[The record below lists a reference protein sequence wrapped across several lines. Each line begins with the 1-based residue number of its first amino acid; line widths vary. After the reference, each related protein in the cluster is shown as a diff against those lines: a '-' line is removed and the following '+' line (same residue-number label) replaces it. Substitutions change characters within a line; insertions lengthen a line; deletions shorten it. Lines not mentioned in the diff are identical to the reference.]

1 MYQQWTSVS
10 DYQHFFGCGP
20 PNGPHGPPNGP
31 HGPYALP
38 ASPPPPHKVFGLPS
52 EDRLH
57 VTWALDLDGVVWL
70 AGKAIPGAA
79 GAVRQLRE
87 AGERVIFL
95 TNNSGP
101 RVAGHLARLAA
112 AGIECAPD
120 DIATSSQ
127 AAASLIPPGSEVVVI
142 GDEGIYEA
150 LGQRGVEVVP
160 ARSGAAP
167 AAVVVGRTV
176 ELDYDQLAT
185 ASTAVREGARFIATN
200 SDATFPT
207 GEGLLPGAGALVAFI
222 AAASG
227 REPEVAGKPHEAM
240 AELVRDRFGQV
251 DVMVGDRADTDGLF
265 AKRLGTRFGLVLSG
279 VTRREDL
286 PISPAPDITADD
298 LAALVRAAL
307 VRGGGEGS

>member
-1 MYQQWTSVS
+1 M
-10 DYQHFFGCGP
+10 
-20 PNGPHGPPNGP
+20 
-31 HGPYALP
+31 
-38 ASPPPPHKVFGLPS
+38 
-52 EDRLH
+52 
-57 VTWALDLDGVVWL
+57 TWALDLDGVVWL
-70 AGKAIPGAA
+70 AGKALPGAA

-101 RVAGHLARLAA
+101 RVAGHLAKLAA
-112 AGIECAPD
+112 VGIECAPD

-127 AAASLIPPGSEVVVI
+127 AAASLVSPGSKVVVV
-142 GDEGIYEA
+142 GEEGIYEA
-150 LGQRGVEVVP
+150 LEKRGVEVAP
-160 ARSGAAP
+160 ARSGASP

-176 ELDYDQLAT
+176 ELDYYQLAA
-185 ASTAVREGARFIATN
+185 ASTAVRAGARFIATN

-207 GEGLLPGAGALVAFI
+207 GDGLLPGAGALVAFI

-240 AELVRDRFGQV
+240 AELVRHRFGQV

-265 AKRLGTRFGLVLSG
+265 AKRLGTRFGLVFSG

-286 PISPAPDITADD
+286 PVSPAPDVTADD
-298 LAALVRAAL
+298 LAAL
-307 VRGGGEGS
+307 VRGGGEGSWRPDWTR